1 MSETADSLKRRIAT
15 HYDICSQY
23 YFDLWGDHIHHGYWI
38 SGEETKDEAQIQLID
53 LLINKV
59 LLY

>member
-15 HYDICSQY
+15 HYDTCSSY
-23 YFDLWGDHIHHGYWI
+23 YFDLWGQHIHHGYWI
-38 SGEETKDEAQIQLID
+38 SGEETKDEAQIQLIE

-59 LLY
+59 